1 MGKWDNRIK
10 GRISNDPEYQDVR
23 LDASTHTLQVIDYA
37 HHEVHA
43 GSAYRAGMNY
53 TLANANVATFCLT
66 TPDTTKWSHVI
77 WTLTAT
83 ADGTFAVLE
92 DVTSYTGGAAVTPL
106 NHNRNSTNTSG
117 NVCKSGMTGVSPITL
132 TGGTTI
138 LSASLATGKGDVIES
153 SHENEFIL
161 KQNSIYA
168 FRYTNGTSANTIR
181 FVLEWYE
188 HQDRN

>member
-1 MGKWDNRIK
+1 MSKYDNRLK
-10 GRISNDPEYQDVR
+10 ARYSNDPYYNDIR
-23 LDASTHTLQVIDYA
+23 MDASTHSIQVIDYV

-43 GSAYRAGMNY
+43 GNVYRAGMNY
-53 TLANANVATFCLT
+53 TLANGDVATICVT
-66 TPDTTKWSHVI
+66 TPDTTKWSHVV

-106 NHNRNSTNTSG
+106 NHNRNSTNTSV
-117 NVCKSGMTGVSPITL
+117 NVCKRGMTGVSPITL

-138 LSASLATGKGDVIES
+138 LSASLSTGKGDVVES
-153 SHENEFIL
+153 SHESEFIL

-168 FRYTNGTSANTIR
+168 FRYTNGTSANIIR

-188 HQDRN
+188 HTSKN